1 MGAERLPRPEPP
13 DLSGLSGEHQRELL
27 EESANSP
34 EAVAARGY
42 RTITRL
48 ADVPDVF
55 PKWQRRLGL
64 LVPTF
69 SPDNQTRGYQLK
81 PKNRIRRKDGT
92 KPKYE
97 TAQASGVTLDVNP
110 LMLDEVRNGTGD
122 LYVTE
127 GAKKV
132 DALASWGLP
141 AVGVIGVHNFAVKG
155 TKGTVPLPCWRHI
168 NLNGRTVIIVY
179 DADSRTNSNVQ
190 LGLARAVKML
200 EALGACVLVVYLPPV
215 NGDDKAGVD
224 NYKAGGGS
232 KAELRLMARP
242 FEPVD
247 VGAERL
253 TKNEKLRAV
262 VEGLWTE
269 WRAMPARKMAE
280 CTDRAVMRELVRAVP
295 RNGKLQAEGVLV
307 IDSMRD
313 IAKGA
318 QTSIGAVKKSL
329 DRMVKEGRL
338 RREFWGRSKDKPGA
352 YLLLTPWRVGRA
364 LREHKGEKERPEG
377 KVGQERETFSPLSN
391 ASYDPGVHATRAPSE
406 DVPALRW
413 PKVVLTWERREGKR
427 VVVDAYYV
435 ARLGKRR
442 EEIIRHVLEAGGDTT
457 GVELLER
464 FGGKTARLRD
474 FRRRMLG
481 PIEAEDIITIT
492 GDNIALTDRWRA
504 ALEEARERTEE
515 LRDARLQAQKYE
527 RQKKE
532 FKEWLASGI
541 EADPTPELP
550 GREKMRQIVREAA
563 KRDEAAR
570 IEEQRRKVGKT
581 AEVFIYDQLA
591 SLGRVR
597 LGLLQELWA
606 GEGGNPGHIWYA
618 ARKMRCRIEKLPEHG
633 NALFVFPPEQQGG
646 DDPPDRLEP
655 AKVVPL
661 RYREAEPESNTAT
674 VAVLKAAPAAVLPEP
689 EPHSA
694 FCDCPSCGYPEP
706 SYARPWGS
714 A

>member
-13 DLSGLSGEHQRELL
+13 DLSGLSEEHRREIL
-27 EESANSP
+27 EESAVSL
-34 EAVAARGY
+34 EVAAARGY
-42 RTITRL
+42 RTVTRL
-48 ADVPDVF
+48 ADVPDAF
-55 PKWQRRLGL
+55 SSWQRRLGL

-69 SPDNQTRGYQLK
+69 SPDTQTRDYQLK
-81 PKNRIRRKDGT
+81 PKKPITRKDGR

-97 TAQASGVTLDVNP
+97 STQASSPILDVNP

-132 DALASWGLP
+132 DALASWGLA

-155 TKGTVPLPCWRHI
+155 TKGTEPLPCWRHVH
-168 NLNGRTVIIVY
+168 LNGRTVIVVY
-179 DADSRTNSNVQ
+179 DADSRINPSVQ
-190 LGLARAVKML
+190 LGLELGAAML
-200 EALGACVLVVYLPPV
+200 EALGARVLVVYLPPV
-215 NGDDKAGVD
+215 EGDDKAGVD
-224 NYKAGGGS
+224 DYKAAGGS
-232 KAELRLMARP
+232 RAELRLMARP
-242 FEPVD
+242 FERVD

-253 TKNEKLRAV
+253 TKDEKLRAAD
-262 VEGLWTE
+262 EGLRAE

-280 CTDRAVMRELVRAVP
+280 CTDRAVMRQLVQAVP
-295 RNGKLQAEGVLV
+295 RSGKLQAEGVLV
-307 IDSMRD
+307 VRSTRD

-318 QTSIGAVKKSL
+318 QTSLGAVKKSI

-338 RREFWGRSKDKPGA
+338 RREFWGRAKDKPGA
-352 YLLLTPWRVGRA
+352 YLLLTPWGGGRA
-364 LREHKGEKERPEG
+364 LREHKGRKERPEG
-377 KVGQERETFSPLSN
+377 EVGQERATFSPLSN
-391 ASYDPGVHATRAPSE
+391 EEYYPGVHATRASSK

-427 VVVDAYYV
+427 IVVDAYYV

-442 EEIIRHVLEAGGDTT
+442 EEIIRYVLEAGDDAT
-457 GVELLER
+457 GAELLAR

-474 FRRRMLG
+474 FRRRILG
-481 PIEAEDIITIT
+481 PIKAEGIFTIT
-492 GDNIALTDRWRA
+492 GDTVALTERWRA
-504 ALEEARERTEE
+504 ALEETRERTEE
-515 LRDARLQAQKYE
+515 LEDARLQAEKYE

-532 FKEWLASGI
+532 FKEWLVSGI

-550 GREKMRQIVREAA
+550 GREKMRQSVREAA

-581 AEVFIYDQLA
+581 AEVFIHDQLA

-597 LGLLQELWA
+597 LGLLKELWA

-618 ARKMRCRIEKLPEHG
+618 ARKMRCRVEKLPEHG
-633 NALFVFPPEQQGG
+633 NALFVFPPKEQGA
-646 DDPPDRLEP
+646 DDTRDRPEL
-655 AKVVPL
+655 AAVVPI
-661 RYREAEPESNTAT
+661 RYREAELESHPAT
-674 VAVLKAAPAAVLPEP
+674 VAGSQTVPVAVLPEP
-689 EPHSA
+689 EPHSP
-694 FCDCPSCGYPEP
+694 FCDCPSCAYPEP
-706 SYARPWGS
+706 SYARPWGG